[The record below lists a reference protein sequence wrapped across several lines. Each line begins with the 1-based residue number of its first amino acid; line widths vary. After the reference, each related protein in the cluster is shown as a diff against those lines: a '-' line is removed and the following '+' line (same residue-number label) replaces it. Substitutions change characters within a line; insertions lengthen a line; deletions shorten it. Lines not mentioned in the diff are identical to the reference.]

1 MVSTA
6 TFDNL
11 PKSPLHILV
20 KIVSA
25 LASVGGFVVAIL
37 VLPGFRWTLWVN
49 DELLAH
55 HIHLEE
61 IKSEQARDLTSQ
73 LAVRVTLDD
82 IKAQIQTRHLDLVQR
97 LTRVETAL
105 EKK

>member
-1 MVSTA
+1 MVNSGL
-6 TFDNL
+6 FDRQQKPVWHTWL
-11 PKSPLHILV
+11 KFLSGMA
-20 KIVSA
+20 SA
-25 LASVGGFVVAIL
+25 GGFIVTVL
-37 VLPGFRWTLWVN
+37 VFPAFHWTLWVN

-61 IKSEQARDLTSQ
+61 IKAEQLHVTAGE
-73 LAVRVTLDD
+73 LAVRATLDD
-82 IKAQIQTRHLDLVQR
+82 IRAQIQTRHLDLVQR